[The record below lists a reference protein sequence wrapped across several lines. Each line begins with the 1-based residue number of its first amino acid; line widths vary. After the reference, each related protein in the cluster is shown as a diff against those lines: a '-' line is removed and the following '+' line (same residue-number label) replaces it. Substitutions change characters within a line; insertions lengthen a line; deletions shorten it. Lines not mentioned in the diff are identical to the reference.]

1 MSEDVQRCTATSKH
15 TGKRCRQPAVP
26 GSGVCRYHGA
36 GGGAPKGNL
45 NRFVHGAYAARVL
58 NDEERRI
65 HGAFLERL
73 REDFELNASS
83 DEVAAQMAA
92 MAFLQYIRAQ
102 KAEKEAAAA
111 AQARIVR
118 NCLRDLKATK
128 GTRERGGVPL
138 GTTPAEWAAALVGK
152 LKEAEKGG
160 TASTG
165 ETEKT
170 KAEPVKAPEEQEK
183 EASHGT
189 QAV

>member
-1 MSEDVQRCTATSKH
+1 MTDDPQRCTATSKH
-15 TGKRCRQPAVP
+15 TGKRCRQPAVA
-26 GSGVCRYHGA
+26 GSNVCRYHGA

-58 NDEERRI
+58 DDEERRI

-92 MAFLQYIRAQ
+92 MAFLQYVRAQ
-102 KAEKEAAAA
+102 KAENEAAAA

-118 NCLRDLKATK
+118 NCLRDLNATK

-160 TASTG
+160 TPKADA
-165 ETEKT
+165 EKPNTEP
-170 KAEPVKAPEEQEK
+170 AQAPAEQEK

-189 QAV
+189 QTV

>member
-1 MSEDVQRCTATSKH
+1 MSENVQRCTALSKH

-26 GSGVCRYHGA
+26 GSSVCHYHGA
-36 GGGAPKGNL
+36 GGGAPRGNL
-45 NRFVHGAYAARVL
+45 NRLVHGAYAARVL

-92 MAFLQYIRAQ
+92 MAFLQYVRAQ
-102 KAEKEAAAA
+102 KAENEAAAG

-128 GTRERGGVPL
+128 STRERGGVPL
-138 GTTPAEWAAALVGK
+138 NTTPAEWAAALVGK
-152 LKEAEKGG
+152 LKEAEEG
-160 TASTG
+160 STPKG

-170 KAEPVKAPEEQEK
+170 KAEPAQAPEE
-183 EASHGT
+183 
-189 QAV
+189 

>member
-1 MSEDVQRCTATSKH
+1 MTDGTPRCTATSKH

-26 GSGVCRYHGA
+26 GSNVCRYHGA

-45 NRFVHGAYAARVL
+45 NRLVHGAYAARVL
-58 NDEERRI
+58 NGEERRI
-65 HGAFLERL
+65 HDAFLERL

-92 MAFLQYIRAQ
+92 MAFLQYVRAQ

-138 GTTPAEWAAALVGK
+138 GTTPAEWAAAAVVGK
-152 LKEAEKGG
+152 LREAEKGG
-160 TASTG
+160 TATTG
-165 ETEKT
+165 TEQT
-170 KAEPVKAPEEQEK
+170 KAEPVQTPEEQEK